1 MYACSRKGAKP
12 SPPAGE
18 ELLLQFVGR
27 MIAIHE
33 REGKLIRECPKITD
47 PRSAEARDLQERKL
61 ILFLKFNPWIEEIRA
76 EAIKEGCSWQAEAAF
91 SEWIGIRE
99 IGEAALRW

>member
-1 MYACSRKGAKP
+1 MDACRREVAKP
-12 SPPAGE
+12 TARK

-33 REGKLIRECPKITD
+33 REDKLVKECPKITD
-47 PRSAEARDLQERKL
+47 PKSAEARDLQERKL
-61 ILFLKFNPWIEEIRA
+61 ILFLQFSPWIEEIRA
-76 EAIKEGCSWQAEAAF
+76 EAIREGCKWEARAAF
-91 SEWIGIRE
+91 SEWIDIRE